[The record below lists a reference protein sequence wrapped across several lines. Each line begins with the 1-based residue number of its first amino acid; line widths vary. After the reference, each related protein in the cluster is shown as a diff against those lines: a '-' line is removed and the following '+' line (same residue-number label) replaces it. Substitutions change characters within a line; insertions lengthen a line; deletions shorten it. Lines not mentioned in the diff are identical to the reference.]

1 MPSPSSSNPS
11 VSNAEP
17 RRVRESMLELME
29 DAGVVYEEDRYNG
42 VYEDDDKSDAG
53 SIPSV
58 PSSSNLSAYFHDEM
72 PPGHATKRGEV
83 SPESTVPVSSPSVLQ
98 LDNHAKDANNDFSL
112 DGFSTV
118 LDGAVDGLRA

>member
-11 VSNAEP
+11 VSNAET
-17 RRVRESMLELME
+17 RRVRESILELME
-29 DAGVVYEEDRYNG
+29 DAGVVYEEDRYSG
-42 VYEDDDKSDAG
+42 VYEDDEKSNAG
-53 SIPSV
+53 SVPSV

-83 SPESTVPVSSPSVLQ
+83 TKDLTVPVSSPSSKLQ
-98 LDNHAKDANNDFSL
+98 LDAHAKDVNDDFSL

-118 LDGAVDGLRA
+118 LDGA